1 MPPAEPA
8 GVRTNIS
15 RSLHTQQL
23 AERAARRLL
32 RPHSPRRVEAGFL
45 CGRKAVLQPAPGGAE
60 RYTSSPRQPRIV
72 TQKPLPGFVLPLR
85 PCDVRLF
92 LTRLGPAAAYG
103 LREVRLRRECLFGL
117 RGVTFAEYI
126 LPGRIDIYTVPASPW
141 RLAFV
146 PPPADLQTFRRYAAR
161 VDVNQAA
168 RQTTVWWE
176 PDGLTDF
183 FLYEVLAHEIGHH
196 VLQHHRGKRPVQVCR
211 RAGHEACAD
220 LYARRVMSGT

>member
-1 MPPAEPA
+1 M
-8 GVRTNIS
+8 
-15 RSLHTQQL
+15 
-23 AERAARRLL
+23 
-32 RPHSPRRVEAGFL
+32 
-45 CGRKAVLQPAPGGAE
+45 QPASTGAE

-85 PCDVRLF
+85 SCDVRLF

-103 LREVRLRRECLFGL
+103 LCEVRLRRECLFGTI
-117 RGVTFAEYI
+117 GVTFAEYI
-126 LPGRIDIYTVPASPW
+126 LPGRIDVYAVPASPW

-146 PPPADLQTFRRYAAR
+146 PPPADLQAIGRYAAR

-176 PDGLTDF
+176 PGGLTAF

-196 VLQHHRGKRPVQVCR
+196 VLQQHRGKRSAQVCR
-211 RAGHEACAD
+211 RADHESCAD